1 MPDSQIDQTLEIL
14 CKKHDVP
21 VELMREMLEEERNV
35 RHLKLRRGI
44 TERIRTMIEKS
55 LGVSR

>member
-1 MPDSQIDQTLEIL
+1 MPDNPIDQTLTTL
-14 CKKHDVP
+14 CKKHGVP
-21 VELMREMLEEERNV
+21 VELMRDMLEEERNV

-55 LGVSR
+55 LGVLK

>member
-1 MPDSQIDQTLEIL
+1 MPDSQIDQTLEML
-14 CKKHDVP
+14 CKKHGVP

-44 TERIRTMIEKS
+44 TERIRIMIEKS

>member
-1 MPDSQIDQTLEIL
+1 MPDSQIDQTLETL

-21 VELMREMLEEERNV
+21 VELLREMLDEERNV

>member
-1 MPDSQIDQTLEIL
+1 MPDNQIDQTLETL
-14 CKKHDVP
+14 CKKHGVS
-21 VELMREMLEEERNV
+21 VELMRQMLEKERNV

-55 LGVSR
+55 LGVSK

>member
-1 MPDSQIDQTLEIL
+1 MPDNQIDQTLETL
-14 CKKHDVP
+14 CKKHGVSL
-21 VELMREMLEEERNV
+21 ELMRQMLEEERNV

-44 TERIRTMIEKS
+44 TERIRTMIENS